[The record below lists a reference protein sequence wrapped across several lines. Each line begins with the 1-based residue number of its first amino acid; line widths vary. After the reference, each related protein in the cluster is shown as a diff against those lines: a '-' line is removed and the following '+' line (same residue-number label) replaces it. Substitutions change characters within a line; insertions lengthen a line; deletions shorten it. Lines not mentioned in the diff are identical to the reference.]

1 MIEDIDVIEEIDEL
15 DQPKPT
21 GKKACMTIVTIL
33 VALTL
38 VLTAAVPLAQF
49 LIRRDF
55 ERQVNSFPVVVCEN
69 ITEAGIFIQRCD
81 SSLPLG
87 EFVATTFP
95 TGVSMRFVEAAMAG
109 IQVEALTGL
118 SQLDCQDP
126 TLLTYSVAKSALQ
139 WKTEVEFFFCSDLL
153 IEKVVLLND
162 APLSLP
168 SYDF

>member
-1 MIEDIDVIEEIDEL
+1 MP
-15 DQPKPT
+15 Q
-21 GKKACMTIVTIL
+21 IL
-33 VALTL
+33 KDHL
-38 VLTAAVPLAQF
+38 
-49 LIRRDF
+49 
-55 ERQVNSFPVVVCEN
+55 
-69 ITEAGIFIQRCD
+69 
-81 SSLPLG
+81 
-87 EFVATTFP
+87 
-95 TGVSMRFVEAAMAG
+95 
-109 IQVEALTGL
+109 VEALTGL